1 MQRGRNMKTKGKGK
15 GRSWVVFIL
24 IAMLVGFF
32 AYSGAYG
39 VKLFGNTYEVK
50 SFGSMIT
57 KGLDLQGGVS
67 VIEEIVSEDGKVKK
81 EDLEKTK
88 ELLSLRV
95 NRIGV
100 AETTVTTEG
109 ENRIR
114 VDIPGKFESKD
125 IIDTLTKT
133 GELTFKAPD
142 GTVLLTGKEVE
153 NAGSRIDQN
162 GKAIIDLEFNEDG
175 KEKFKAATEKYI
187 GQQISIYMDD
197 EVLTSPMVKNV
208 INDGKAIIEG
218 SKSIDEAK
226 RQAGVIQSGAL
237 PVTLKTVSV
246 KTVGPTLGSSAIP
259 SSLKAGA
266 IGIGLIFLFMI
277 VFYRVPGL
285 LADFALVIYILLLLT
300 IFSSL
305 KVVLTLPGIAGFLLT
320 IGMAVDANVLIFER
334 IKEEIKTGKSI
345 KSSIDSGFHRALSSI
360 LDSNITTII
369 GGLVLYFFGSGAVK
383 GFAITLM
390 IGIVVSMFTA
400 ITVTRV
406 LIKLAVNMGILNK
419 PSLFGVRKR
428 G

>member
-1 MQRGRNMKTKGKGK
+1 MKTKGKGK

-419 PSLFGVRKR
+419 LSLFGVRKR

>member
-1 MQRGRNMKTKGKGK
+1 MKTKGKGK
-15 GRSWVVFIL
+15 GKVKSWILFIL
-24 IAMLVGFF
+24 IVIIVGSF
-32 AYSGAYG
+32 AYAGAYG
-39 VKLFGNTYEVK
+39 AKLFGNTYEVK

-67 VIEEIVSEDGKVKK
+67 VVEEIVSEDGNVKP

-88 ELLSLRV
+88 ELLSMRV
-95 NRIGV
+95 NKIGV
-100 AETTVTTEG
+100 SETTVTTEG

-125 IIDTLTKT
+125 IIDTLSKT

-142 GTVLLTGKEVE
+142 GSVLLTGKDVK
-153 NAGSRIDQN
+153 NASARVDQN
-162 GKAIIDLEFNEDG
+162 GAPIIDLEFNDEG
-175 KEKFKAATEKYI
+175 TEKFRSATEKYV
-187 GQQISIYMDD
+187 GQQISIYMD
-197 EVLTSPMVKNV
+197 EELLTSPVVRSV
-208 INDGKAIIEG
+208 INDGKAVIEG
-218 SKSIDEAK
+218 STSLDEAK
-226 RQAGVIQSGAL
+226 RQAGIIQSGAL

-266 IGIGLIFLFMI
+266 IGIGLIFIFMI
-277 VFYRVPGL
+277 AFYRVPGL
-285 LADFALVIYILLLLT
+285 IADFALVIYVLLLLT

-305 KVVLTLPGIAGFLLT
+305 NVVLTLPGIAGFLLT

-334 IKEEIKTGKSI
+334 IKEELKTGKSV

-369 GGLVLYFFGSGAVK
+369 GGLVLYYLGSGAVK
-383 GFAITLM
+383 GFAVTLM

-400 ITVTRV
+400 ITVTRLLV
-406 LIKLAVNMGILNK
+406 KLAVNMGILNK

>member
-1 MQRGRNMKTKGKGK
+1 MKTKGKGK